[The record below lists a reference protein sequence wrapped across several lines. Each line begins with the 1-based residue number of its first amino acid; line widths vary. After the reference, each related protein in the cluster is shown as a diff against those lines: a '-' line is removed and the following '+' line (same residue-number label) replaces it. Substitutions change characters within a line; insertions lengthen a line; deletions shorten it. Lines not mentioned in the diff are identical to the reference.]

1 MNRVHTFAMHLFSR
15 ETWTVTQSSAAQS
28 ANAGNSNQLATIL
41 QPSANK
47 PVEAALNFA
56 LGVLDRGFVSM
67 NQDLISHNQDI
78 IQILSLLGDEDSR
91 QQYNQ
96 ELAYLALS
104 RVNGALAKIISPF
117 SPARMDEIAKQ
128 LPGLMNQPDFP
139 TFQVHA
145 SEVGFLTTMVATTF
159 LIEQYR
165 YKDLLK
171 VEPGEVFIDCGACFG
186 DTALWAYKNG
196 AAKVYSFEPGNTNL
210 EILKLNL
217 QNNHHDVNLIVPA
230 AVGEENT
237 TITFFSGVGV
247 AGAAHQADEAKV
259 KEIYDNTENEEQA
272 KKFIQKVPSVKLDDW
287 FAENNVEPTFIKMD
301 VEGAE
306 IGALKGAAETIKR
319 LKPKLT
325 LCLYHNVKDMWEIP
339 LLVHSLVPEYKLY
352 CRKNQVRNEFI
363 LYAVVEK

>member
-1 MNRVHTFAMHLFSR
+1 MA
-15 ETWTVTQSSAAQS
+15 QSSDAPET
-28 ANAGNSNQLATIL
+28 NAGQSNKLESIL
-41 QPSANK
+41 QPSADK

-56 LGVLDRGFVSM
+56 LGFLDRGFLAM
-67 NQDLISHNQDI
+67 NQDLINHNPDI
-78 IQILSLLGDEDSR
+78 IKVLSLLGDEESR

-96 ELAYLALS
+96 ELAYLSLA
-104 RVNGALAKIISPF
+104 RVNGKLAELISPF
-117 SPARMDEIAKQ
+117 APSKMNEVAKQ
-128 LPGLMNQPDFP
+128 LPKLLNQPNFP

-145 SEVGFLTTMVATTF
+145 QEVGFMTTMVATTF

-165 YKDLLK
+165 YKDILK

-186 DTALWAYKNG
+186 DTALWAYMNG
-196 AAKVYSFEPGNTNL
+196 ASKVYSFEPGTTNL
-210 EILKLNL
+210 DILKLNIEK
-217 QNNHHDVNLIVPA
+217 NHHDVNLIVPA

-247 AGAAHQADEAKV
+247 AGAACQANEAKV
-259 KEIYDNTENEEQA
+259 KKVYDSVKNEEQA
-272 KKFIQKVPSVKLDDW
+272 KQYLQKVPCVKLDDW
-287 FAENNVEPTFIKMD
+287 FAENKVEPTFIKMD

-306 IGALKGAAETIKR
+306 VSALKGAAETIKR

-339 LLVHSLVPEYKLY
+339 LLVHELVPEYKLY